1 MVRVTMAAYDRSDD
15 RHAERPIRLL
25 VVDDHPMIRSGIAA
39 VIADQPDMTLVAEA
53 GDGIEALAMFE
64 QHRPDVTLMDLQMP
78 RMNGL
83 AAIEEILKRRPTARI
98 VVLTT
103 YRGDAQALRALK
115 AGASGYLLKN
125 MIRKDFVAAVRE
137 VHAGRRYIAPEM
149 ARELSAHVT
158 DEALSARE
166 VEVIGEVAAGGANKQ
181 VADRLGVSEETIKTH
196 MKNILA
202 KLGASDRVQAVV
214 IAMRRGIIDKDV

>member
-1 MVRVTMAAYDRSDD
+1 MSANDRNSDRPSD
-15 RHAERPIRLL
+15 RNSEPPIRLL

-39 VIADQPDMTLVAEA
+39 VIADQPDMALVAEA

-78 RMNGL
+78 RMNGT
-83 AAIEEILKRRPTARI
+83 AAIEEIRKRAPAARI

-103 YRGDAQALRALK
+103 YRGDVQALRALK

-125 MIRKDFVAAVRE
+125 MIRKDFVQAVRE
-137 VHAGRRYIAPEM
+137 VHAGRRFIAPEM
-149 ARELSAHVT
+149 ARELSAHVI
-158 DEALSARE
+158 DDVLSPRE
-166 VEVIGEVAAGGANKQ
+166 VEVIAEVAAGGANKQ

-214 IAMRRGIIDKDV
+214 IAMRRGIIDKDA